1 MLIDAKIEFQDV
13 RHLGIVASSYR
24 TTHEV
29 FLLGHINLS
38 NFMVIGCI
46 VLKIWGFEFLQ
57 NWLEMPIRGPK
68 KCVLGECEPQNV
80 ICQWSS
86 IIETLKRRLKPRVL
100 SIKSFN
106 SVHSCDM

>member
-1 MLIDAKIEFQDV
+1 MGRFSQLIFRLRIPNLVENVDR

-46 VLKIWGFEFLQ
+46 VLKIWGFEFFA
-57 NWLEMPIRGPK
+57 EMA
-68 KCVLGECEPQNV
+68 
-80 ICQWSS
+80 
-86 IIETLKRRLKPRVL
+86 
-100 SIKSFN
+100 
-106 SVHSCDM
+106 